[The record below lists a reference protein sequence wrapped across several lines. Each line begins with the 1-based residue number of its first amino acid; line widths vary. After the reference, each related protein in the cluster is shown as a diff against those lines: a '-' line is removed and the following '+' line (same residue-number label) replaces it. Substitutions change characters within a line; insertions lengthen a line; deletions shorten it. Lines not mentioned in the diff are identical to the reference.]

1 MRFRSEWWLGGALL
15 LATACAPTSSG
26 GAVAPQRDNAAAS
39 AAPQSAAA
47 PTQASGSAP
56 PAQLRKVPIALSAL
70 SATMTPIWVGIENG
84 IFASY
89 GIELE
94 PSQLSPSAASQALS
108 AGSVPLAVTGGS
120 SISAWL
126 SGASDRVFIAGVI
139 DKSLFKILTNVPEI
153 QRMEDLRGRSV
164 GTTTPGSGGT
174 LALYVALRRFGLE
187 PNRDVEMI
195 YLRDQP
201 TVLNAMLTGS
211 TGAGNTPPPFSEQG
225 LAEGARLL
233 VDTRDLNVHVAVNH
247 ITTTRGVIERDRD
260 MLRSFL
266 MGYVDGIQFAR
277 DNPDKAIDAIMHGTR
292 QDNRADAAEAY
303 NLNRDVW
310 DPWLTEEGIQV
321 VFDNSDQPQAK
332 TARAADMIDLSILR
346 ELEASGWMAQHLKQ

>member
-1 MRFRSEWWLGGALL
+1 MVFGCTPAGG
-15 LATACAPTSSG
+15 TAP
-26 GAVAPQRDNAAAS
+26 
-39 AAPQSAAA
+39 AAPSGSGSQAAA
-47 PTQASGSAP
+47 PSGAASTPASQAAP
-56 PAQLRKVPIALSAL
+56 PSALRKVPIALSAM
-70 SATMTPIWVGIENG
+70 SATMTPIWVGMENG
-84 IFASY
+84 IFARY
-89 GIELE
+89 GLELE
-94 PSQLSPSAASQALS
+94 ATQLSPAAASQALS
-108 AGSVPLAVTGGS
+108 AGSVPLGVTGGS

-126 SGASDRVFIAGVI
+126 SGASDRVFIAGLI
-139 DKSLFKILTNVPEI
+139 DKALFKVLTNTPAV

-164 GTTTPGSGGT
+164 ATTTPGSGGT

-201 TVLNAMLTGS
+201 SVLSAMLTG
-211 TGAGNTPPPFSEQG
+211 TAAGGNTPPPFSEQG

-233 VDTRDLNVHVAVNH
+233 VDMRDLNVHVAVNH
-247 ITTTRGVIERDRD
+247 ITTNRGVIERDRE

-266 MGYVDGIQFAR
+266 MGYIDGIQFAR

-292 QDNRADAAEAY
+292 QDQRKDAEEAY

-321 VFDNSDQPQAK
+321 VLDNSDQPQAR

-346 ELEASGWMAQHLKQ
+346 ELEASGWIAQHLRQ